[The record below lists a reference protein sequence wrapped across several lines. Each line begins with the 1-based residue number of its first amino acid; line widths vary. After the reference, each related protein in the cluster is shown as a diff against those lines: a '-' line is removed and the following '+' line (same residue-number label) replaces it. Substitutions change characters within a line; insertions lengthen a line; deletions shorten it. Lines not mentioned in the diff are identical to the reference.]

1 MAELHSTDAK
11 SYLSDIGGYLTACT
25 DTFLQVGA
33 ILRQAALLTEKHT
46 DLNKLISA
54 AEYLVDDMG
63 NSADCWRE
71 EVKAKEYKPAEA
83 ASVNRS

>member
-1 MAELHSTDAK
+1 MAELHSADVTP
-11 SYLSDIGGYLTACT
+11 YLSDIGGYLTACT

-54 AEYLVDDMG
+54 AEFLVDDMG
-63 NSADCWRE
+63 NSADCWSE
-71 EVKAKEYKPAEA
+71 EVKEKEFK
-83 ASVNRS
+83 ND